1 MMVHDLI
8 KIKLSREGYLPDYP
22 PHLISD
28 EEMCRAFIG
37 SATSRSTVDWFH
49 DNFAAPEGFES
60 QFAELERG
68 LYDATQSFIQST
80 DPDKELPNW
89 VYAYMMGAVI
99 GPNSDVEDRHNALV
113 LMGLDNKDDE
123 LTDAVYQAC
132 YRVSTLWLPRYSE
145 NRPNTIFIEPF
156 VIKYYRLRA
165 SV

>member
-1 MMVHDLI
+1 MMVHDII

-49 DNFAAPEGFES
+49 DNFAAPKGFES

-123 LTDAVYQAC
+123 
-132 YRVSTLWLPRYSE
+132 
-145 NRPNTIFIEPF
+145 
-156 VIKYYRLRA
+156 
-165 SV
+165 